1 MNLESTGGWNRHRV
15 KLMLKGNQI
24 VVVIDE
30 CLIRTHDMKDKVLE
44 TVYEMARKSKIAVW
58 QRNTGFGGEVERNY
72 VCVKGDFVREYYGL

>member
-30 CLIRTHDMKDKVLE
+30 CLIRTYDMKDKVLE
-44 TVYEMARKSKIAVW
+44 TVYEMAR
-58 QRNTGFGGEVERNY
+58 
-72 VCVKGDFVREYYGL
+72 